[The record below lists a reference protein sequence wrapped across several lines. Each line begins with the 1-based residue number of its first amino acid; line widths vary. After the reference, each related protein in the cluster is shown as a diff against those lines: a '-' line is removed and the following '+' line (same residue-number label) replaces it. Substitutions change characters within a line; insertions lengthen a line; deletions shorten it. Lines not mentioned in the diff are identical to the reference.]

1 MQNERKTAD
10 AEAKKEKRRSSVPND
25 TGEGS
30 ALAASAVP
38 AYLLSG
44 NIDDL
49 LVEVK
54 DCCNKPGGF
63 KR

>member
-1 MQNERKTAD
+1 MRKENETAD
-10 AEAKKEKRRSSVPND
+10 AEKEKRRSSVPND

-38 AYLLSG
+38 AYLLTG
-44 NIDDL
+44 DVDDIP
-49 LVEVK
+49 VK
-54 DCCNKPGGF
+54 DCCGQSGGF